1 MPRKTFKQRI
11 RVNDMKQRHQAH
23 SELRK
28 RMRVG
33 RKNHNREDAYIQN
46 GRGMEELVQDVAEGS
61 TIASRDT
68 LDPRS
73 LADLLMT
80 RGADGRLSLSS
91 QPLPANDPKALPE
104 ITKPDDDEA
113 VRKMFEPKNNN
124 DSANPNRYKHKG
136 SPYVFWNNLGLH
148 EAIVR
153 ALRDMKFTHPTPVQE
168 ETLPTVMEKPS
179 NGIMKDNVVS
189 AETGSGKTL
198 VFAIPIIQALMAEM
212 TKRGEEVLTPEGKM
226 PYVKKGGNATTSE
239 SKSGTTE
246 DKGKHTKKGG
256 KPSTDNKN
264 NKKNASSNEDV
275 ENKNDDD
282 DDDEPLD
289 EEIDEEDLNEED
301 LDEEMAE
308 GEESEEAEEDE
319 EAEELP
325 LEEEE
330 DEDEEEIQ
338 EKEIKK
344 KKTAKGKASKRDRG
358 AESDD
363 DDGEKVKI
371 VKKPYA
377 SPEQIA
383 KTVMHTLI
391 ISPTRELAL
400 QIKLCMEELCRY
412 TMIRI
417 GCVVGGMAPTKQQR
431 VLNKHPHI
439 LICTPGRLWELTQKN
454 EGCYLGHSISR
465 RLNYV
470 VLDEAD
476 KLLQGGRFQD
486 LKAILERVH
495 SDILPSGLADSSKNK
510 KDHYGDDVQKKEN
523 NNEEGSDLD
532 GDIEEGEWDEATQS
546 FVPKKTLNN
555 TKSLNNTDVV
565 TKKNKDS
572 AKHMPYPDPPG
583 KNHRVASFVTSATL
597 SLQTNYTKKDLRGKR
612 QVIRTSNASTMNQV
626 LHELAIKQ
634 KHANIF
640 DLAPETGIV
649 SKIHET
655 YLRCPEKAKD
665 LYLYYFLRTYK
676 DKTIIF
682 VNAISMLR
690 RLTKILEIL
699 GIPCVGLHAAM
710 QQRQRLKFVDRFKSG
725 DKQVLVAT
733 DIASRGLDVQGLR
746 YVIHYQLPRSTD
758 AYIHRCGRTAR
769 CGGTG
774 LSLMMVDASEHTAF
788 KKLHESLGR
797 TQSQPMEVFALDP
810 TVVHHLHPHLTV
822 ALQIDKL
829 TREISKASANENWL
843 QNMTKTAELDASD
856 MMLDEETKLEH
867 QAKMKAIRILK
878 KRLEQMG
885 KKDTGHRGGKGAF
898 RTGAK
903 AIGMKEA
910 IQKTKERADRQVYK
924 GHKY

>member
-1 MPRKTFKQRI
+1 MPPRKTFKQRI
-11 RVNDMKQRHQAH
+11 RVNAMKERHKSHAD
-23 SELRK
+23 LRK

-33 RKNHNREDAYIQN
+33 RKNHNREDAYIQH
-46 GRGMEELVQDVAEGS
+46 GRGMEELVQDAAEGS
-61 TIASRDT
+61 AIASRDI
-68 LDPRS
+68 LDPRG

-80 RGADGRLSLSS
+80 RSADGKLSLSS
-91 QPLPANDPKALPE
+91 QPLAANDPKALPDAA
-104 ITKPDDDEA
+104 KPSDDAE
-113 VRKMFEPKNNN
+113 VRRRFEVTTNN
-124 DSANPNRYKHKG
+124 DSTNPNRYKHKG
-136 SPYVFWNNLGLH
+136 SPYVFWNNMGLS
-148 EAIVR
+148 EAVVR

-168 ETLPTVMEKPS
+168 ETLPTVMEKPG
-179 NGIMKDNVVS
+179 NGIVKDNVVS

-212 TKRGEEVLTPEGKM
+212 AKRGEEVLTPEGKL
-226 PYVKKGGNATTSE
+226 PYVKKGAAAAAAAADAE
-239 SKSGTTE
+239 E
-246 DKGKHTKKGG
+246 DEEE
-256 KPSTDNKN
+256 
-264 NKKNASSNEDV
+264 AEA
-275 ENKNDDD
+275 E
-282 DDDEPLD
+282 ELD
-289 EEIDEEDLNEED
+289 EEDEEVEETP
-301 LDEEMAE
+301 E
-308 GEESEEAEEDE
+308 EEDE
-319 EAEELP
+319 EAEEAAE

-330 DEDEEEIQ
+330 SSDDDEEIEDAP
-338 EKEIKK
+338 KAKK
-344 KKTAKGKASKRDRG
+344 AAKGKASKRDRG

-363 DDGEKVKI
+363 DDGEKVKA

-377 SPEQIA
+377 TPEQIA

-400 QIKLCMEELCRY
+400 QIKSCMEELCRY

-465 RLNYV
+465 RLHYV

-486 LKAILERVH
+486 LKAILERIH
-495 SDILPSGLADSSKNK
+495 SDILPAGLADSSNQK
-510 KDHYGDDVQKKEN
+510 KDHYGDDVKKDEN
-523 NNEEGSDLD
+523 KGEEEEVSGDDSDFDD
-532 GDIEEGEWDEATQS
+532 GIEEGEWDEATQS
-546 FVPKKTLNN
+546 FVPKTK
-555 TKSLNNTDVV
+555 TKSLNNTEMNV
-565 TKKNKDS
+565 KKAKD
-572 AKHMPYPDPPG
+572 AARQMAFPDPPA

-597 SLQTNYTKKDLRGKR
+597 SLQTNYTKKDLKGKK
-612 QVIRTSNASTMNQV
+612 QVIRTSNASTMNAI

-640 DLAPETGIV
+640 DLAPETGVV

-655 YLRCPEKAKD
+655 YLRCPDKAKD

-699 GIPCVGLHAAM
+699 GIPNVGLHAAM
-710 QQRQRLKFVDRFKSG
+710 QQRQRLKFVDRFKNG
-725 DKQVLVAT
+725 DKQVLIAT

-746 YVIHYQLPRSTD
+746 YVVHYQLPRSTD

-774 LSLMMVDASEHTAF
+774 LSLVMVDASEHTAF

-810 TVVHHLHPHLTV
+810 TVVHHLHPHMTV

-843 QNMTKTAELDASD
+843 QNMTKTAELDADD

-867 QAKMKAIRILK
+867 QSKMKAIRILK
-878 KRLEQMG
+878 KRLEQMS

-910 IQKTKERADRQVYK
+910 TQKMKDRADRQVYK